1 MTILAFLPHRK
12 VEMFPERVESTNNRE
27 LYRNGVNAKKSLPKI
42 TFGKNGHGEAYFSNP
57 TFIAR
62 LQKVRNFLDTVATS
76 IIFAELQIDS
86 LLESF

>member
-1 MTILAFLPHRK
+1 ML
-12 VEMFPERVESTNNRE
+12 PERVVSANRIE
-27 LYRNGVNAKKSLPKI
+27 LFRKGATAKKSFPKI

-76 IIFAELQIDS
+76 IIFAELQIDT